1 MAKLII
7 TDGVNGQMS
16 EYIITKPETKIGR
29 NPDLNDIVLPSRQV
43 SSTHALLRQVEGEY
57 LLIDLQSTNGTYI
70 HGQRIKEQVIKHA
83 DIFSIGNYAIGLID
97 AQARVTASKDS
108 ANLEETTIAGWEKED
123 TEPPPNRLDQ
133 QIVSQVP
140 AIGVYQA
147 ESLDYAF
154 SPSSLEAQL
163 AEKVKIL
170 ETLYSLGKMLSSVF
184 NIDEIFKQI
193 ADLLLNL
200 TPAERCAILVI
211 DPELQTLEPRF
222 IKRDAVKRPQTE
234 SSGEFLI
241 SSTITKKVVA
251 ERYTLLS
258 VDNSHQTEPPRSVM
272 CAPLLGK
279 AGVLGVIYVD
289 KANTSGSFS
298 ADNLALLNAVA
309 SQAGIAVDN
318 AQAYE
323 QLSQEAIARASFQR
337 FLPPHIIDIILES
350 PERLQLGGTVQLIT
364 VLFADIRQF
373 TPLAERS
380 QPQIVVEVLN
390 KFFSVMTEIV
400 FANLGM
406 LDKYIGDGLMA
417 LFGAPYVG
425 EDDAINAVNAAVAMQ
440 RQLCKLNAELVNYGF
455 SPLEI
460 GIGINSGK
468 VTLGCVGSERRME
481 YTAIGRAVNL
491 ASRLMSQAKG
501 REILISDTT
510 YNLLQSTFPT
520 ADIGDMAFKG
530 ISGPTRVYQVI
541 YN

>member
-7 TDGVNGQMS
+7 TDGANGQMS
-16 EYIITKPETKIGR
+16 EYTITKFETKIGR

-43 SSTHALLRQVEGEY
+43 SSTHALLRQTGEEY
-57 LLIDLQSTNGTYI
+57 FLVDLQSTNGTYI
-70 HGQRIKEQVIKHA
+70 RGQRIKECVIKHA
-83 DIFSIGNYAIGLID
+83 DIFSIGNYAIGLVD
-97 AQARVTASKDS
+97 APLRTISAS
-108 ANLEETTIAGWEKED
+108 ANLEDTTVTGWDKED
-123 TEPPPNRLDQ
+123 TEPPPNRLEQ
-133 QIVSQVP
+133 QILSQVP
-140 AIGVYQA
+140 AISVYQA
-147 ESLDYAF
+147 ENLDYSF
-154 SPSSLEAQL
+154 SPANLEAQL
-163 AEKVKIL
+163 AQKVKVL
-170 ETLYSLGKMLSSVF
+170 ETLYALGKMLSSVF

-211 DPELQTLEPRF
+211 DPELETLEPRF
-222 IKRDAVKRPQTE
+222 IKRDVVKRPQTE

-241 SSTITKKVVA
+241 SSAITKRVVA

-258 VDNSHQTEPPRSVM
+258 VDSSHQTELPRSVM

-289 KANTSGSFS
+289 KANVSGSFS
-298 ADNLALLNAVA
+298 PDDLALLNAVA

-373 TPLAERS
+373 TPLAEQS
-380 QPQIVVEVLN
+380 QPQVVVEVLN

-417 LFGAPYVG
+417 LFGAPYMG

-440 RQLCKLNAELVNYGF
+440 RQLRKLNIELTNYGF

-460 GIGINSGK
+460 GIGINTGK

-481 YTAIGRAVNL
+481 YTAIGRTVNL
-491 ASRLMSQAKG
+491 ASRLMSQAQG

-510 YNLLQSTFPT
+510 YNLLQTAFPA
-520 ADIGDMAFKG
+520 ADIGNMTFKG
-530 ISGPTRVYQVI
+530 ISDPTRVYRVI